1 MLMLRYFLFVGGAL
15 VGLLLLS
22 NVVLPQPPA
31 AAVTNTASELPAI
44 RIQSER
50 KWPQRVVIDTSLP
63 TIVPAQA
70 AAKAPVAPKVADV
83 SVPAGGRD
91 SFAQLTTPEPAKSEL
106 KPHRKH
112 RTARRQPGPRP
123 VMLAQQRPFSFFAS
137 NSW

>member
-1 MLMLRYFLFVGGAL
+1 MLMLRYFVFVGGAL

-22 NVVLPQPPA
+22 NAVLPQPPA
-31 AAVTNTASELPAI
+31 AAITNAASELPAI

-63 TIVPAQA
+63 TVVPVEA
-70 AAKAPVAPKVADV
+70 AARTPVAPKVADV
-83 SVPAGGRD
+83 PVQAGGRD
-91 SFAQLTTPEPAKSEL
+91 SFAQLTPEPPKADL

-123 VMLAQQRPFSFFAS
+123 VMVAQQRPFSFFAS